1 VERIGDS
8 LVADRQNGRP
18 GAPRGVAR
26 APPIWDTLSG
36 RMPVSPAFAKDPAVV
51 GPLGGLALSAVRAAS
66 PMMVL
71 RALRWYRDLAKLGVH
86 LPLFMVHD
94 LGLLYA
100 CPKEQLEIGPR
111 QSTEAVLARVPKGT
125 ELAAIYRSVVSE
137 IAESEASAR
146 AATMRPSDDLVVV
159 VLARVLG
166 SLVQRAR
173 IRPPYPASIP
183 LDPEMVRDLDPQLA
197 QLFAGMPRNF
207 EIAMLEALARA
218 RLHVLTLADALDLDT
233 LRLLGMLGPESTAAG
248 ALAHVDLLAA
258 MSTPAANDIVN
269 FSLELLPS
277 VLETRRT
284 QATGTHAVHGYA
296 GIGQKGSLDSLVLT
310 ELAWDE
316 TEFARRLIE
325 NELLFYT
332 REQAPDEAR
341 RLHYLL
347 IDASASMRG
356 DRQVFAR
363 GLAIALGKKLQL
375 AGEEVWLRFF
385 DSRLYDVQ
393 RARPGQLPAAY
404 LLGFKGERGR
414 NPARVFAQLATEIAL
429 LRARDQRDPVIHLI
443 THAALHVPRPL
454 VAEIRRQ
461 AHLFG
466 VFILPSGGELDL
478 EYLDLL
484 EGHAVVDHDTLS
496 QKNARA
502 AAATKIVNDAA
513 EMTEKMPAS
522 MANPPTSKVSEEG
535 VPPSLRPQRHSIP
548 PSLR

>member
-1 VERIGDS
+1 
-8 LVADRQNGRP
+8 
-18 GAPRGVAR
+18 
-26 APPIWDTLSG
+26 
-36 RMPVSPAFAKDPAVV
+36 MPVSPALAKDPVVV
-51 GPLGGLALSAVRAAS
+51 GALGGLALSGVRAAS
-66 PMMVL
+66 PMMVV
-71 RALRWYRDLAKLGVH
+71 RAVRWYRDLARLGLH
-86 LPLFMVHD
+86 LPFFMVHD
-94 LGLLYA
+94 FGMLYA
-100 CPKEQLEIGPR
+100 APKEQLELGPR
-111 QSTEAVLARVPKGT
+111 PGVDAVLARVPRSQELLGT
-125 ELAAIYRSVVSE
+125 YRGVLSEVSQ
-137 IAESEASAR
+137 SEASAR
-146 AATMRPSDDLVVV
+146 ARSMRLSDDLVVV

-166 SLVQRAR
+166 SLVQRAQVR
-173 IRPPYPASIP
+173 APYAASLP
-183 LDPEMVRDLDPQLA
+183 LDPELVRDLEGQLA
-197 QLFAGMPRNF
+197 QLWAAQSRNF
-207 EIAMLEALARA
+207 EMAALDALSRS

-233 LRLLGMLGPESTAAG
+233 LRLLGMLGPESSAAG

-258 MSTPAANDIVN
+258 ISSPAANDIVN

-284 QATGTHAVHGYA
+284 KATGTHAVHGYA
-296 GIGQKGSLDSLVLT
+296 GIGNKGSLDSLVLT
-310 ELAWDE
+310 ELAWDDM
-316 TEFARRLIE
+316 EFARRMIE
-325 NELLFYT
+325 NEILFYT

-341 RLHYLL
+341 RLHYML

-393 RARPGQLPAAY
+393 RPRQGQLPAAY

-429 LRARDQRDPVIHLI
+429 LRARDQRDPVVHLI

-454 VAEIRRQ
+454 VQEVRRQ

-484 EGHAVVDHDTLS
+484 EGHAVVDHATLTER
-496 QKNARA
+496 NARA

-513 EMTEKMPAS
+513 ELTEKV
-522 MANPPTSKVSEEG
+522 PPSLAPRSVSG
-535 VPPSLRPQRHSIP
+535 DDAVPPSLRPGRTSVP